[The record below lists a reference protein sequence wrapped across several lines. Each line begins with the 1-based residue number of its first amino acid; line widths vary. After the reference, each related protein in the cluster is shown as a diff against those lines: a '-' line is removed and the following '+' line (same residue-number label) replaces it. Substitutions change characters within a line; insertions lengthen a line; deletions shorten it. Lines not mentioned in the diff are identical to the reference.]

1 MEESVVDIRVG
12 KRAQIVI
19 PVEIRKRLGVE
30 EGDLLHAEIDA
41 HGRIVLEPVPQDPL
55 ERLKRAGAGLYA
67 GVDAVEAQRRIR
79 DEWDR

>member
-1 MEESVVDIRVG
+1 MDIRVG

-19 PVEIRKRLGVE
+19 PVEIRKSLGVE

-41 HGRIVLEPVPQDPL
+41 QGRIVLDPVPGDPL
-55 ERLKRAGAGLYA
+55 ERLKRAGAGLCA

-79 DEWDR
+79 DEWEQ

>member
-1 MEESVVDIRVG
+1 M
-12 KRAQIVI
+12 
-19 PVEIRKRLGVE
+19 E

-41 HGRIVLEPVPQDPL
+41 QGRIVLEPVPQDPL
-55 ERLKRAGAGLYA
+55 ERLKRAGAGLYT